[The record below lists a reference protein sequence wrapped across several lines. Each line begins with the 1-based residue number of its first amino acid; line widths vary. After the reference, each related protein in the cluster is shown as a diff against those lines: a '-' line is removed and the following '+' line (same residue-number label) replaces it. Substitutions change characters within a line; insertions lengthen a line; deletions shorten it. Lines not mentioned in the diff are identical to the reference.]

1 MRHSGTV
8 DKRVDEGAEA
18 TVSDL
23 VVTHVDTVRLHTEN
37 DVVVENNVLSD
48 CNVEPIVHA
57 DVDEHQTRR
66 PDRFL
71 LAKYGYSLGCS
82 LRLRGELLLGTAMQS
97 ACHIDPDLGVARAR

>member
-8 DKRVDEGAEA
+8 DKRVDEGADA
-18 TVSDL
+18 TVGDL
-23 VVTHVDTVRLHTEN
+23 VVTHVGTVRLHTKA
-37 DVVVENNVLSD
+37 DAVVGDNVLGD
-48 CNVEPIVHA
+48 CDVGLVVHA
-57 DVDEHQTRR
+57 DADEHQTQRL
-66 PDRFL
+66 DRFL